1 MFGCLC
7 SHVHWLLLFVCVR
20 RICSSWLYETL
31 PTIWSADHMWNST
44 TQRPLQ
50 FVWVKRTSICD
61 QLHAS
66 PNTMK
71 PSRCTQSSLWAFQ
84 RDQEC
89 RSEASQFGGSHLY
102 KQNKTNKLPS
112 FIDSYCLHLFATKP
126 IMRNQTTHSSIFKV
140 WLNYGHCCP
149 TFDVVDCSFT
159 PLAF

>member
-7 SHVHWLLLFVCVR
+7 SPCSLIAPVCFCEEDLQQLD
-20 RICSSWLYETL
+20 IWN
-31 PTIWSADHMWNST
+31 PTYHLKH
-44 TQRPLQ
+44 RPLVKFHNTKALQ

-61 QLHAS
+61 QLHAI

-112 FIDSYCLHLFATKP
+112 FIDSYCLHSFATKP

-140 WLNYGHCCP
+140 RLNYGHYCP